1 MTWKDII
8 GYEGLYQISEYG
20 DVKSLYYN
28 ISHIKEDSK
37 LNPKILEPTNLSK
50 NRRYKSIK
58 LSKKTEYK
66 KEITVHTIHHL
77 VYDVFIG
84 ERDTNMII
92 DHKDE
97 DRNNNHYSNL
107 EQITQKENIERYYT
121 NKSNKRIIEDSK
133 LCMKCN
139 KDKSTSDFYLKAKK
153 DIRDWNPDKWR
164 TYCKECSKKNRKKK

>member
-1 MTWKDII
+1 MTWKKIKGFEDF
-8 GYEGLYQISEYG
+8 EISEYG
-20 DVKSLYYN
+20 DIKS
-28 ISHIKEDSK
+28 
-37 LNPKILEPTNLSK
+37 NLDFTICGINNQS
-50 NRRYKSIK
+50 RYKSVRLNRNPLVWK
-58 LSKKTEYK
+58 R
-66 KEITVHTIHHL
+66 IHKL
-77 VYDVFIG
+77 VYQTFVGKISD
-84 ERDTNMII
+84 DMII
-92 DHKDE
+92 DHIDQN
-97 DRNNNHYSNL
+97 RNNNHYSNL